1 MLNLPDFDQMYEFE
15 NNYMLTTKPHRI
27 GKLIAQFELFKK
39 TCLIPGDIVEFGV
52 FKGASFSRIAL
63 YRKLLGLENSKKLIG
78 FDIFG
83 KFPEAQTQSDLL
95 QKQSFTDAAGEES
108 ISQEQLESVLDNNG
122 CRHNTALVGGDIC
135 ESLPEYLNQ
144 NPATK
149 FSLINLD
156 VDLENVTEIIL
167 ENTYERLSKGG
178 IIMFDDYGFFAGAT
192 RVIDSFCEKQHLK
205 LCILPFA
212 KTPTYVI
219 KE

>member
-1 MLNLPDFDQMYEFE
+1 MLNLPDFDKMYEFE
-15 NNYMLTTKPHRI
+15 NNYMLTTKPNRI

-39 TCLIPGDIVEFGV
+39 TRLIPGDIVEFGV

-63 YRKLLGLENSKKLIG
+63 YRNLLGLENCKKLIG

-83 KFPEAQTQSDLL
+83 KFPEAQTQSDVL
-95 QKQSFTDAAGEES
+95 QKQNFIDVAGEES
-108 ISQEQLESVLDNNG
+108 ISQEQLFDVLDNNG
-122 CRHNTALVGGDIC
+122 CHHNITLVSGDIC
-135 ESLPEYLNQ
+135 ESLPEYLSQ
-144 NPATK
+144 NPATR
-149 FSLINLD
+149 FSFINLD
-156 VDLENVTEIIL
+156 VDLENVTNVIL

-192 RVIDSFCEKQHLK
+192 HVIDSFCEKYHLK
-205 LCILPFA
+205 LCVIPFA